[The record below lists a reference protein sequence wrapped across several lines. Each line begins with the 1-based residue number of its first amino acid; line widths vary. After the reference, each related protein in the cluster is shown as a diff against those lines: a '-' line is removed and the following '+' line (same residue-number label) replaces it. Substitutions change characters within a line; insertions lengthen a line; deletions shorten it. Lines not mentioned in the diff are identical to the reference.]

1 MPAWRQGVAVGEWR
15 QIPGTAL
22 SSAPIAV
29 PTYPGLGNTG
39 PNSKV
44 VAWTGFS
51 IDTRDSSIYSTA
63 NGGHSDY
70 AGNEVNRIRLSD
82 NAPAWTEPRASTT
95 ASQVSVNSTH
105 YADGRPT
112 SRHTYYGSVF
122 NESRG
127 RAMILGGARYGD
139 GYMAATFDGFNLTNN
154 DWDSARTYPDVPSDF
169 TNMQGAAVTLDKKT
183 GNVYVFAN
191 FNVLRWNNSSNSWS
205 RLLTSTSIYGQ
216 YAATAMD
223 TKRNRVLVVG
233 GNVNDRGLY
242 DATANTVQ
250 SVSFT
255 GSSAGVMTGDTG
267 NGLVYD
273 AVLDVFLLRKADAGG
288 TIYRINPQTFAV
300 DVLPTTAGDQVPSA
314 PNAVWTRFLQV
325 PNLKGVVYFPTYAG
339 NAWFLRTN

>member
-1 MPAWRQGVAVGEWR
+1 MAV
-15 QIPGTAL
+15 Q
-22 SSAPIAV
+22 
-29 PTYPGLGNTG
+29 TYPGLGNSG

-51 IDTRDSSIYSTA
+51 IDTRDSSIYSAA

-70 AGNEVNRIRLSD
+70 AGNEVDRIRLSD
-82 NAPAWTEPRASTT
+82 NAPAWTEPRPSSQ
-95 ASQVSVNSTH
+95 ASQISVNTSH

-122 NESRG
+122 NEVRG

-139 GYMAATFDGFNLTNN
+139 GFMTASLDGFNLANN
-154 DWDSARTYPDVPSDF
+154 DWDSVGTYPDVFGEF
-169 TNMQGAAVTLDKKT
+169 TNMQGAAVALDKPT

-191 FNVLRWNNSSNSWS
+191 FNVLRWSNASNTWS

-223 TKRNRVLVVG
+223 TRRNRILVVG
-233 GNVNDRGLY
+233 GNVNDHGVY
-242 DATANTVQ
+242 DATANSIQ

-255 GSSAGVMTGDTG
+255 GPNASVMTGDTG
-267 NGLVYD
+267 NGLIYD
-273 AVLDVFLLRKADAGG
+273 SVLDAYLLRKAGAGG
-288 TIYRINPQTFAV
+288 TIYRINAQTFSV
-300 DVLPTTAGDQVPSA
+300 DVLPTTSGDQLPAA
-314 PNAVWTRFLQV
+314 PNSVWTRFLQV
-325 PNLKGVVYFPTYAG
+325 PNLKGVVYFPTYSG